1 MAARAL
7 AADLEHDLDRG
18 RLTLFY
24 QPQFNDQGEIIGVE
38 ALLRWQHE
46 LYGYIDP
53 PIAIALAEESGFFQ
67 RLDQW
72 ILDRACQQMHTLLAE
87 GITGITLSIN
97 TTAPQLEGGAVYAGI
112 QAALARYGIPPESLE
127 IEITEKD
134 ALLASHATVERMK
147 EIRALGVRLA
157 MDDFGMGHTS
167 LLYLKEYIFDTVK
180 IDGSL
185 VTGLMSNP
193 VCSEIIG
200 SIVMLGKSLSFSVLA
215 EFVETE
221 AQRDR
226 LRQLGC
232 RQYQGYLYQ
241 QTPSRGSLG
250 WVHRGLATAGGRPG
264 GWRGH
269 CPPYPPGSIGS
280 ILGPAG
286 DPAATRHF
294 VPGIEPHRLV
304 RGIPEQRRRG
314 QDKALDGGWHAEERS
329 GSTVVKMAPPSGWL
343 AAKILPPW
351 APAIQAAM
359 ASPSPDPVRSV
370 RGREAWT

>member
-1 MAARAL
+1 MLQLVNLGLGILCYLPFIRISEHQTGERLKGTLVRIGEAIENSSKSRVRSDLLSRQGNIGMAARAL

-38 ALLRWQHE
+38 ALLRWKHE
-46 LYGYIDP
+46 LYGYIAP
-53 PIAIALAEESGFFQ
+53 PIAIALAEESGFFE

-72 ILDRACQQMHTLLAE
+72 VLDHACHQMRTLLAE
-87 GITGITLSIN
+87 GITGITMSIN

-112 QAALARYGIPPESLE
+112 QAALAQYGIPPEFLE

-200 SIVMLGKSLSFSVLA
+200 SIVTLGKTLSFSVLA
-215 EFVETE
+215 EYVETE

-232 RQYQGYLYQ
+232 RQYQGYLYSK
-241 QTPSRGSLG
+241 PLPEEA
-250 WVHRGLATAGGRPG
+250 LAGFIEVWRRREGVRADGEAWDGEKDEIKYPARPG
-264 GWRGH
+264 R
-269 CPPYPPGSIGS
+269 
-280 ILGPAG
+280 
-286 DPAATRHF
+286 
-294 VPGIEPHRLV
+294 
-304 RGIPEQRRRG
+304 
-314 QDKALDGGWHAEERS
+314 
-329 GSTVVKMAPPSGWL
+329 
-343 AAKILPPW
+343 
-351 APAIQAAM
+351 
-359 ASPSPDPVRSV
+359 
-370 RGREAWT
+370 